1 LVKKHPEVDQA
12 KRLLYLLF
20 RHDMELDQADFA
32 AASRTAAGQVSLY
45 SKGKRDVP
53 EEILDRAADARPF
66 PRSLLQPALRA
77 IRSFRAAARGW
88 SRADRVVAETFFAEM
103 LAVSG
108 AALEAILEPAGPAR
122 QPVPAVSSPAAE
134 RDRAA
139 GLWLRLEPRNAR
151 QRLVLVEE
159 GEEYQCRALC
169 ALVAKKSID
178 AAPDSP
184 AESLELAGLALRIAE
199 RCPGGKLPRQRSE
212 GYAWFHVANSR
223 RAANDLPGSDA
234 ALGTAARLWEA
245 GAPGDP
251 GYFDETFVFWI
262 AATIRK
268 EQRRFPE
275 ALQRIGEALAADT
288 RGLRGK
294 LLLTKAQIL
303 GALGDIEASTEALQ
317 EALRHVDEE
326 REPRT
331 ALGILCEYLRNL
343 CWQDRAVDAAMRL
356 PQAQAL
362 AERLGQEIDLLR
374 VDSLSG
380 IVAAGTGQAE
390 EAEETFERARRG
402 FATHEP
408 PLAVYYALASLE
420 LALLLLEQGRTSE
433 VRTLAEE
440 MMLIFSSQG
449 VEREALAAL
458 QVFCEAARRETA
470 TVELAR
476 KVIRFLHRAQHDPGL
491 KFEAGEAAEA
501 P

>member
-1 LVKKHPEVDQA
+1 MKKHPEVDHA
-12 KRLLYLLF
+12 KRLLYLLL
-20 RHDMELDQADFA
+20 RQDMELDQADFA
-32 AASRTAAGQVSLY
+32 AVSRTAAGQVSLY

-53 EEILDRAADARPF
+53 EEVLDRAADARPF

-108 AALEAILEPAGPAR
+108 AALEAILEPDGPAR

-134 RDRAA
+134 RERAA

-151 QRLVLVEE
+151 QRLALVEE
-159 GEEYQCRALC
+159 GEEYQSRALC
-169 ALVAKKSID
+169 ALVAEKSID
-178 AAPDSP
+178 AAPRSP

-223 RAANDLPGSDA
+223 RAANDLLGSDA

-251 GYFDETFVFWI
+251 GYFDETFGFWI

-275 ALQRIGEALAADT
+275 ALQRIEEALAADT

-303 GALGDIEASTEALQ
+303 GALSDIEASTEALR
-317 EALRHVDEE
+317 EAIPLVDEE

-331 ALGILCEYLRNL
+331 ALGILCEFLRNL
-343 CWQDRAVDAAMRL
+343 CWQGRAVEAAERL

-362 AERLGQEIDLLR
+362 AEKLRQEIDLWR
-374 VDSLSG
+374 VVYLSG
-380 IVAAGTGQAE
+380 IIAAGIGQAE
-390 EAEETFERARRG
+390 EAEQMFEKARRG
-402 FATHEP
+402 FASHEP
-408 PLAVYYALASLE
+408 PLAFYYALVSLE
-420 LALLLLEQGRTSE
+420 LALLLLEQRRTSE
-433 VRTLAEE
+433 VRTLAEA

-458 QVFCEAARRETA
+458 QVFCDAARRETA

-491 KFEAGEAAEA
+491 KFEAGEEAEA